1 MIIKRNISFFLQ
13 KVYNT
18 TNNGECQIRLRVRWG
33 GNVLQFNSGFMI
45 DSKKWDA
52 VNSRCKRNAVNG
64 KGYSSADINKEL
76 NHLADLAHEVFKQF
90 EVQEHEPD
98 KQEYKEAFNVQCG
111 KVSDIERKTLD
122 AYMLEFCLSQGSMNS
137 WAEATYKKFNTLK
150 NHLIKFR
157 KGLRLSDF
165 QTDTLMSFIEYLRD
179 TAGLQNTSIIK
190 MWKNLHWFL
199 RWASDEGYLKKDDF
213 RKFNPRLKTV
223 TDKEVVFLTW
233 EELMAVYSLNFP
245 EGKKYLERVRDVFCF
260 QCFTSLRYSDVSN
273 LKHED
278 IADGLIRVVT
288 EKTGDTISIN
298 LNKYSAAI
306 LEKYKNEEKPLPV
319 VSNQKMNKWIKEI
332 CFIAGIDQ
340 PMTTVYYKGAERIE
354 ETHPKYELIGTHT
367 GRRTFICN
375 ALTMGIP
382 PATVMEWTGH
392 SDYKAMRPYIKIA
405 DRAKAE
411 AMEKFNR

>member
-122 AYMLEFCLSQGSMNS
+122 AYMFEFCLSQGSMNS

>member
-111 KVSDIERKTLD
+111 KVSDIERKILD
-122 AYMLEFCLSQGSMNS
+122 AYMFEFCLSQGSMNS

-190 MWKNLHWFL
+190 TWKNLHWFL
-199 RWASDEGYLKKDDF
+199 RWASDEGYLKNDDF